1 MTFWDF
7 FWLMIWTYIFIA
19 YLVILFQITKDIFSD
34 SERTGWSKALWV
46 ILLVFFPILGSL
58 AYLIAHGRS
67 MALRQAARSDVAKED
82 FDDYVRQAAGSSPAE
97 EISRAK
103 TLMDDGTITAGE
115 FAAIK
120 EQALRQ

>member
-7 FWLMIWTYIFIA
+7 FWLMIWTYLLIA
-19 YLVILFQITKDIFSD
+19 FLVILFHIVKDIFAD
-34 SERTGWSKALWV
+34 SSRTGWSKALWV
-46 ILLVFFPILGSL
+46 ILLIFLPLLGSL

-67 MALRQAARSDVAKED
+67 MSLRQAARADVAEED
-82 FDDYVRQAAGSSPAE
+82 FDEYIRNAAGSQPTE

-103 TLMDDGTITAGE
+103 TLMDDGAITADE

-120 EQALRQ
+120 ERALRQ